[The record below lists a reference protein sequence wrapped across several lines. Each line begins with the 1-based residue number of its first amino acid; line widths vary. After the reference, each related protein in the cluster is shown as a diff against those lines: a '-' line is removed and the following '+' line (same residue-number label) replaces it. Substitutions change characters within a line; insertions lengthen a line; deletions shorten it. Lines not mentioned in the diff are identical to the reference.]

1 VRSRRVWFQTIGL
14 SVTVAV
20 LSAVAIALL
29 TAVAVAALGQK
40 AAEPNSVDAVKADA
54 PKVDA
59 AKVQVFSGVL
69 TDAHCGARHPA
80 GSKMSAGDCARMCL
94 KQGSAW
100 ALVDGN
106 KVYVIKGDLPDFDKR
121 AGERVK
127 LSGTL
132 EADILQVRSIEAPD

>member
-1 VRSRRVWFQTIGL
+1 MPSRRVWFQTIGL

-29 TAVAVAALGQK
+29 TAVAVVALGQK
-40 AAEPNSVDAVKADA
+40 AADPNLADA
-54 PKVDA
+54 G
-59 AKVQVFSGVL
+59 KVQVFSGVL

-80 GSKMSAGDCARMCL
+80 GSKMSARDCTRMCL
-94 KQGSAW
+94 KRGSAW

-106 KVYVIKGDLPDFDKR
+106 KVYVLKGDLPDFDKR

-132 EADILQVRSIEAPD
+132 EENILQVRSMDAAD

>member
-1 VRSRRVWFQTIGL
+1 MPTRRVWFQTIGL

-20 LSAVAIALL
+20 LSALAIALL
-29 TAVAVAALGQK
+29 TSVAVVALGQK
-40 AAEPNSVDAVKADA
+40 AVDPNLA
-54 PKVDA
+54 DA

-80 GSKMSAGDCARMCL
+80 GSKMSARDCALMCL

-106 KVYVIKGDLPDFDKR
+106 KVYVLKGELPDFDKR

-132 EADILQVRSIEAPD
+132 EANILQVQSMEAAD